1 MFNKQTL
8 NGYLKYFGIQKLKIY
23 SPRYFIDL
31 VSAREF
37 HVSEEFYTHTHFYI
51 YEQFSNF

>member
-8 NGYLKYFGIQKLKIY
+8 NGYLKYFGIKKLKIY

-31 VSAREF
+31 VSARECFWGILDLRSEIF
-37 HVSEEFYTHTHFYI
+37 H
-51 YEQFSNF
+51 